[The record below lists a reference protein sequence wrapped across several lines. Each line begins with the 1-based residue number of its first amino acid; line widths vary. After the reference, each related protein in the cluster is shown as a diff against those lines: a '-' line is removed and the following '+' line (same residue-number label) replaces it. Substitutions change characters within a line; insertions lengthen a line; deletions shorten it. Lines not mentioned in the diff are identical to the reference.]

1 MFILLILVTRA
12 WSLQVSMETKMATV
26 DKAEELIEEL
36 CNVCHSSAIQG
47 NWLLFYFPFS
57 SYLGIHIFPS

>member
-1 MFILLILVTRA
+1 
-12 WSLQVSMETKMATV
+12 METKMATV
-26 DKAEELIEEL
+26 DNAEELIEEL
-36 CNVCHSSAIQG
+36 CNACHSSAIQG